1 MGQNQFND
9 NITEDLLQWKKDIP
23 FPASLQNEFRRW
35 QLLWCTKNDVPD
47 TFLHALACCNVDSF
61 PNIYQLLVIVIAC
74 TLPVTSAEA
83 ECSFSLLRR
92 LKNYMR
98 STMSEERMGD
108 LGAFAMHYGERIPCD
123 EICKEFV
130 QQNPRH
136 LFKPSLF
143 VD

>member
-9 NITEDLLQWKKDIP
+9 ITEDLLQWKKDIP

-61 PNIYQLLVIVIAC
+61 PNIYQLLVIAC

-83 ECSFSLLRR
+83 ERSFSLLRR

-108 LGAFAMHYGERIPCD
+108 LGVIAMHYGVKSVNNLCSRIQGVYSSHHFLW
-123 EICKEFV
+123 INFV
-130 QQNPRH
+130 N
-136 LFKPSLF
+136 LASL
-143 VD
+143 

>member
-1 MGQNQFND
+1 MNF
-9 NITEDLLQWKKDIP
+9 EDGSFCGVLIMMYPTL
-23 FPASLQNEFRRW
+23 F
-35 QLLWCTKNDVPD
+35 
-47 TFLHALACCNVDSF
+47 DSF
-61 PNIYQLLVIVIAC
+61 PNIYQLLVIAC
-74 TLPVTSAEA
+74 TLPVTSAKA

-108 LGAFAMHYGERIPCD
+108 LGVIAMHYGERIPCN
-123 EICKEFV
+123 EICEEFV
-130 QQNPRH
+130 QQNPRR

>member
-9 NITEDLLQWKKDIP
+9 ITEDLLQWKKDIP

-47 TFLHALACCNVDSF
+47 TFLHTLACCNVDSF
-61 PNIYQLLVIVIAC
+61 PNIYQLLVIAC

-83 ECSFSLLRR
+83 ERSFSLLRR
-92 LKNYMR
+92 LKKYMR
-98 STMSEERMGD
+98 STMSEECMGD
-108 LGAFAMHYGERIPCD
+108 LGVIAMHYGERIPCD

-130 QQNPRH
+130 QQNPRR